1 MNRKTKLF
9 GVVFDLNQTP
19 LSSPRETMAD
29 GGDDDVVVIEPP
41 VLSLPK
47 KSEAQPVV
55 SIAGVGSGLKGEERN
70 SCRDADVESIRCI
83 DCGSESRSKGPQLVE
98 KVNQWLCFKC
108 LLKDRGGD
116 GVGSRS
122 GRSETGGGGIAF
134 LDINASPPREME
146 VEAVDD
152 VKWDRNQEKYEF
164 TNFFFTRYFRCKVQ
178 LFAIS
183 LLKFIVE
190 LNSYFYMFFYLN
202 LVDYVITISSL

>member
-19 LSSPRETMAD
+19 LSSPREAMAD

-47 KSEAQPVV
+47 KSEAQPVA
-55 SIAGVGSGLKGEERN
+55 SIAGTGSGLKGEEGN
-70 SCRDADVESIRCI
+70 SCRDADGESIRCI

-98 KVNQWLCFKC
+98 KVKQWRCFKC

-164 TNFFFTRYFRCKVQ
+164 TNFFYPLFSVRYFRCEVQ
-178 LFAIS
+178 LFAI
-183 LLKFIVE
+183 FVA
-190 LNSYFYMFFYLN
+190 
-202 LVDYVITISSL
+202 